1 MALLFIGI
9 QKIASDIMLKNP
21 MANMQAEVIFSRVLG
36 TNDIQNAEV
45 WIDSN
50 QCYIC
55 DRWCK
60 TRIEYKENDENVMK
74 QNINRVLELDEVIK

>member
-50 QCYIC
+50 
-55 DRWCK
+55 
-60 TRIEYKENDENVMK
+60 
-74 QNINRVLELDEVIK
+74 